1 MHVRLRRLRKGSIV
15 GELYKITFKT
25 RGKSY
30 IGITI
35 HNSAKRIKQHAA
47 PSCTTLV
54 GRAYNKYGRADTKIE
69 ILATSDDFNELCRL
83 EREAICKYNTLS
95 PNGYNRTVGGEGVLG
110 HKHSKETRTKLSAAT
125 AATMK
130 SIEARARI
138 SAGLK
143 RHYQN
148 PEARARQSR
157 AAKVQVHTAESKAK
171 VSAAMKGRPVS
182 EATRKKI
189 RATHSARIPR
199 IEKTCVKCNVQ
210 FHVKPS
216 RDWQKYCSK
225 VCADAGLVKAVS
237 KVCAQCG
244 ISITVKKSNVKE
256 RNYCSLS
263 CSSKGNNLL
272 RYSKIE
278 KPPAIKKPKRTA
290 AEIQASREREMEKNR
305 IRERNRYKEK
315 RDELIAYQKAYRAKN
330 IELVRKKDR
339 ERSRLRR
346 VSK

>member
-1 MHVRLRRLRKGSIV
+1 MHVRLRRLWKGSIV

-25 RGKSY
+25 SGKSY

-69 ILATSDDFNELCRL
+69 TLATSDNFKELCRL
-83 EREAICKYNTLS
+83 EQEAICKHNTLS

-125 AATMK
+125 AAAMK

-143 RHYQN
+143 RHYEN
-148 PEARARQSR
+148 PEARERQSK

-182 EATRKKI
+182 DVTRKKI
-189 RATHSARIPR
+189 GATHSARVPR
-199 IEKTCVKCNVQ
+199 IEKNCIRCNIQ

-216 RDWQKYCSK
+216 HDGQKYCSK
-225 VCADAGLVKAVS
+225 VCADAGSVKAAL

-244 ISITVKKSNVKE
+244 VSISVKKSKVKTH
-256 RNYCSLS
+256 NYCSLS
-263 CSSKGNNLL
+263 CSSKGSNSL
-272 RYSKIE
+272 RYGKVE
-278 KPPAIKKPKRTA
+278 KPTVIRKPKRTA

-315 RDELIAYQKAYRAKN
+315 RDELIAYQKEYRAMN
-330 IELVRKKDR
+330 LELVREKDR

-346 VSK
+346 IKS